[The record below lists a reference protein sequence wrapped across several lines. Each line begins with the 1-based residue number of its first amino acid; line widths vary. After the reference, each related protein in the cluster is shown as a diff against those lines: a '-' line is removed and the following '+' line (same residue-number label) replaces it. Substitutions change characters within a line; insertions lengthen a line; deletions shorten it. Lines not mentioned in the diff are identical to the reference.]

1 MQKYVILMRNCV
13 EGLDIQ
19 EKLLQAGFRW
29 CSNEPPHHSMDLPY
43 FLFINGMGGGQLS
56 HSSDFLY
63 TAKRIKNDTKVLQD
77 VQFTLAD
84 AFSLEGAT
92 LPEKMITVNGKKFS
106 ESTLVAALKQ
116 YVEG

>member
-29 CSNEPPHHSMDLPY
+29 AGNEPPHHSIDLPY
-43 FLFINGMGGGQLS
+43 FLFINGMEGGLS

-63 TAKRIKNDTKVLQD
+63 TAKRIKNDTKVLED
-77 VQFTLAD
+77 VQFTLTD

-92 LPEKMITVNGKKFS
+92 LPGKMITVNGKEFS